1 LQIKTTNW
9 PPADEINTCN
19 SDLVMAITEVIAGC
33 MIPIEN
39 HLISSIDLFSQTL
52 NKLGIKL
59 RKREM
64 GPLSFLPPTDAPER
78 KKEEGP

>member
-19 SDLVMAITEVIAGC
+19 SDLVMAITEVIAGN

-39 HLISSIDLFSQTL
+39 HLISSVDLFGQTL

-64 GPLSFLPPTDAPER
+64 SPLSLPPTDAPER